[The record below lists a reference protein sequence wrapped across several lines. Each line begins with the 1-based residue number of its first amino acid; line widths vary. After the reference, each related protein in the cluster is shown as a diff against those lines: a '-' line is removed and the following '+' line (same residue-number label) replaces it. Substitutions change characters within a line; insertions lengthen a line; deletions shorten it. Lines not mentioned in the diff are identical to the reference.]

1 MDLTHWKQRLALSA
15 LLVICGAVEARFIY
29 TSLTPLFQQVPRIP
43 GVIDPENLA
52 LGQVKEFATHGGIK
66 EGDTLLAVNGVPIH
80 SGFDAAHEFF
90 ARPGGTHVQFTVR
103 TGDGPPRTVDLVTPI
118 QTMTELGDFA
128 FTLGLNIILPVLCI
142 GLGFLV
148 AFRRPSDPTA
158 LAILW
163 LLLSL
168 AFMQRS
174 NGYERYS
181 WGVWMS
187 GTAIL
192 LDVFSNAWPAAWCAV
207 ALLFPDG
214 RWRRGPLSWISLAAI
229 VIYTPHDAARAALVA
244 GMFAEPKVWA
254 ILRPLEHLPKA
265 LTQSWHFALIGLGLL
280 CFLVKFRA
288 ETHPAAR
295 RRMRWMLAGLMLGIL
310 PNTALMVSAVL
321 LNRDLNDYPIWL
333 LMPGVLAP
341 ILIPVTLAYS
351 MLVDRLFDLGVVFR
365 QGLLASRTVTALRLL
380 VNAILLWVAFSGR
393 GWIVTLLCLA
403 GIMVVSYG
411 TDHVRAWVDRRFFR
425 EAVNTE
431 QVLIELSNQVRRIT
445 DPKKLLEI
453 VQDRIQAA
461 LHITR
466 IELLPA
472 GGYQDFG
479 DLILPLTTP
488 DQDYGALRLG
498 PKLSEEPYS
507 RRDLQLLE
515 SVASQT
521 ALALDVSRL
530 TATVATE
537 TAQRERLN
545 NELEIASQ
553 VQQRLFP
560 KRAPQIQG
568 LDLAGC
574 CVPAQSVGGD
584 YYDFL
589 TTPGGAVGLAI
600 GDVAGKGVPA
610 ALLMAG
616 LQASL
621 RGLILGG
628 VTDLRELMAKL
639 NVLVYDASPA
649 NRFATFFYGVYEPAG
664 GALRYSCAGHNP
676 SLLLRAT
683 GEHHWLKT
691 PGVGLGMT
699 RRAQYEQAEAAL
711 QPGDML
717 VLYTDG
723 VTEAR
728 NPQGEEF
735 GEDRLLDAL
744 RAAPGAGAQAAADQL
759 LEALTRFAAGAPQ
772 HDDITLIVA
781 RRSA

>member
-1 MDLTHWKQRLALSA
+1 MTHWKQRLVLSV
-15 LLVICGAVEARFIY
+15 LLAVCGAVEARFIY
-29 TSLTPLFQQVPRIP
+29 TSLLPLRRQVARTPGLV
-43 GVIDPENLA
+43 DPENLA
-52 LGQVKEFATHGGIK
+52 LGKVKDSALKAGVK
-66 EGDTLLAVNGVPIH
+66 EGDILLAVEGVPVH
-80 SGFDAAHEFF
+80 SAFEAIGRMVQKE
-90 ARPGGTHVQFTVR
+90 GGAPITLTVR
-103 TGDGPPRTVDLVTPI
+103 TGDGPPRTVTLIPPI
-118 QTMTELGDFA
+118 LKLAEPVEFT
-128 FTLGLNIILPVLCI
+128 FTLGLNIVLPVMSI
-142 GLGFLV
+142 VLGFLV

-168 AFMQRS
+168 AFMQRA
-174 NGYERYS
+174 NGYERYG

-187 GTAIL
+187 GPAIF
-192 LDVFSNAWPAAWCAV
+192 LDVVSDWWPAAWCAV

-214 RWRRGPLSWISLAAI
+214 HWRRDLLSRVSLAVIAVYAPYEAI
-229 VIYTPHDAARAALVA
+229 RAGLVAAL
-244 GMFAEPKVWA
+244 FANPAVWS
-254 ILRPLEHLPKA
+254 ILKPIDHLPRV
-265 LTQSWHFALIGLGLL
+265 LTQSLHFALIGLGLL
-280 CFLVKFRA
+280 SFLLKFRA
-288 ETHPAAR
+288 ETHPDAR
-295 RRMRWMLAGLMLGIL
+295 RRMRWMLTGLMLGVI
-310 PNTALMVSAVL
+310 PNTALMVSSAL
-321 LNRDLNDYPIWL
+321 LQRDLNDYPYWL

-341 ILIPVTLAYS
+341 IFIPVTLAYS
-351 MLVDRLFDLGVVFR
+351 MLVDRLFDLGVVIR

-380 VNAILLWVAFSGR
+380 VNGILLWIAFSSH
-393 GWIVTLLCLA
+393 GWATTLLCLA
-403 GIMVVSYG
+403 GIVAVSYG
-411 TDHVRAWVDRRFFR
+411 TDHVRSWVDRRFFR

-431 QVLIELSNQVRRIT
+431 QVLIELSAQVRRIT
-445 DPKKLLEI
+445 DPGELLET
-453 VQDRIQAA
+453 VQNRIQSA
-461 LHITR
+461 LHVTR

-472 GGYQDFG
+472 GGYQGFP
-479 DLILPLTTP
+479 DLILPLSTP

-521 ALALDVSRL
+521 ALALDVTRL
-530 TATVATE
+530 TATVASE
-537 TAQRERLN
+537 TAQRERLH

-560 KRAPQIQG
+560 KRAPQVAG

-639 NVLVYDASPA
+639 NLLVYEASPA
-649 NRFATFFYGVYEPAG
+649 NRFATFFYGLYEPAG
-664 GALRYSCAGHNP
+664 GTLHYSCAGHNP
-676 SLLLRAT
+676 CLLLRAA

-699 RRAQYEQAEAAL
+699 RRAQYEQAQIAL
-711 QPGDML
+711 QPGDAL

-728 NPQGEEF
+728 NPEGEEF
-735 GEDRLLDAL
+735 GEAR
-744 RAAPGAGAQAAADQL
+744 L
-759 LEALTRFAAGAPQ
+759 LEALRTAPRTSAQSAAEHLLAAVTTFASGAPQ

-781 RRSA
+781 RRIE

>member
-1 MDLTHWKQRLALSA
+1 MTHWKQRLV
-15 LLVICGAVEARFIY
+15 LLVLLVVCGAVESRFIY
-29 TSLTPLFQQVPRIP
+29 TSLLPLSRQVARTPGLV
-43 GVIDPENLA
+43 DPENLTLGKVKDPA
-52 LGQVKEFATHGGIK
+52 LKAGVK
-66 EGDTLLAVNGVPIH
+66 EGDTLIAVDGVRVH
-80 SGFDAAHEFF
+80 SAFDAIGWMVHKE
-90 ARPGGTHVQFTVR
+90 GGIPITLTVR
-103 TGDGPPRTVDLVTPI
+103 TGNGPPRTATLVPPTLKLAEPVEF
-118 QTMTELGDFA
+118 T

-163 LLLSL
+163 LLLAL
-168 AFMQRS
+168 AFMQRA
-174 NGYERYS
+174 NGYERYG

-187 GTAIL
+187 APATF
-192 LDVFSNAWPAAWCAV
+192 LDVVSDWWPAAWCAV

-214 RWRRGPLSWISLAAI
+214 RWRRDLLSRVSLAIIAVYVPYQAVRGI
-229 VIYTPHDAARAALVA
+229 LVAAL
-244 GMFAEPKVWA
+244 FANPAVWA
-254 ILRPLEHLPKA
+254 ILKPIEELPHV
-265 LTQSWHFALIGLGLL
+265 LPQSLHFSLIGLGLL
-280 CFLVKFRA
+280 SFLLKFRA
-288 ETHPAAR
+288 ETHPDAR
-295 RRMRWMLAGLMLGIL
+295 RRMRWMLTGLTLGVI
-310 PNTALMVSAVL
+310 PNTALMVSAVVL
-321 LNRDLNDYPIWL
+321 QRDLNDYPYWL

-341 ILIPVTLAYS
+341 IFIPVTLAYS
-351 MLVDRLFDLGVVFR
+351 MLVDRLFDLGVVIR

-380 VNAILLWVAFSGR
+380 VNATLLWIAFSGH
-393 GWIVTLLCLA
+393 GWIVSVLCLA
-403 GIMVVSYG
+403 GIAAVSYG
-411 TDHVRAWVDRRFFR
+411 SDHIRAWVDRRFFR

-445 DPKKLLEI
+445 DPRELLTT
-453 VQDRIQAA
+453 VQHRIQDA
-461 LHITR
+461 LHITSVD
-466 IELLPA
+466 LLPSGTTSA
-472 GGYQDFG
+472 FALPGS
-479 DLILPLTTP
+479 LLLPLATA

-498 PKLSEEPYS
+498 PKRSEEPYS

-521 ALALDVSRL
+521 AVALDVSRL
-530 TATVATE
+530 TATVAAE
-537 TAQRERLN
+537 TAQRERLH

-560 KRAPQIQG
+560 KRAPLVDG

-639 NVLVYDASPA
+639 NLLVYDASPA
-649 NRFATFFYGVYEPAG
+649 NRFATFFYGLYEPA
-664 GALRYSCAGHNP
+664 ASRLRYSSAGHNP
-676 SLLLRAT
+676 SLLVRAT
-683 GEHHWLKT
+683 GEHDWLKT

-699 RRAQYEQAEAAL
+699 RRAQYEQADVAL
-711 QPGDML
+711 HPGDTL

-735 GEDRLLDAL
+735 GEDRLLAAL
-744 RAAPGAGAQAAADQL
+744 QAAPALGAQAAADYV
-759 LEALTRFAAGAPQ
+759 LEAVKAFAAGAPQ

-781 RRSA
+781 RRS